1 VLQKGFDAYYDH
13 IQDIVSNT
21 NSLVPSGSAFLTK
34 QAIKQ
39 AIEQALDVLKK
50 QIDKLS
56 KKIAD
61 IITKAVKI
69 VVPDA
74 TVGLAIGAVIK
85 TALLNLADNAYS
97 ALTNAIE
104 LSPALTDFI
113 TDPEFAKRTFEDMYD
128 GLVSL
133 LAQVKVRIEED
144 TQWSLRRGLYALPVG
159 GLAGATAAGSPLG
172 QKALVRSL
180 SGALQSLR
188 NNREMFL
195 NIITNI
201 FDHAIPALFGLL
213 ATWQILSKNDIED
226 PEAEEPSKRMLVTV
240 GKR

>member
-1 VLQKGFDAYYDH
+1 
-13 IQDIVSNT
+13 
-21 NSLVPSGSAFLTK
+21 
-34 QAIKQ
+34 
-39 AIEQALDVLKK
+39 
-50 QIDKLS
+50 
-56 KKIAD
+56 
-61 IITKAVKI
+61 

-113 TDPEFAKRTFEDMYD
+113 TDPELAKRTFEEMYD

-133 LAQVKVRIEED
+133 LTQVKTKIEED
-144 TQWSLRRGLYALPVG
+144 AQWSLRRGLY
-159 GLAGATAAGSPLG
+159 GLVAGPIGAATAASPLG
-172 QKALVRSL
+172 QEALVRSL
-180 SGALQSLR
+180 SSALQSLR

-195 NIITNI
+195 NIIASI
-201 FDHAIPALFGLL
+201 FDLVIPALFGLL
-213 ATWQILSKNDIED
+213 ATWQIFSKNDIEEIED
-226 PEAEEPSKRMLVTV
+226 EEPSKRMLVTV